1 MIEKKEICNY
11 CAGDEALYWKDGE
24 NNAFIDSYG
33 EILVTVN
40 GIPMKF
46 KVPRCPM
53 CGRIFDVQ
61 KYSWLSS
68 NDDIYYV
75 DEELG
80 LVEHGKIF
88 SVHFKDGEVE
98 SFSVDFDCGDF
109 DEFKGEALGTDFFTN
124 KAEAEAIL
132 RGLV

>member
-11 CAGDEALYWKDGE
+11 CAGDEALHWKDSE
-24 NNAFIDSYG
+24 NNAFIDSDG

-40 GIPMKF
+40 GVSMNF

-53 CGRIFDVQ
+53 CGSIFNVQ
-61 KYSWLSS
+61 KYSGLSS

-75 DEELG
+75 DKELG

-98 SFSVDFDCGDF
+98 TFSVDFDCGDF
-109 DEFKGEALGTDFFTN
+109 DEFKGEALGTNFFTD
-124 KAEAEAIL
+124 KAEAEATL
-132 RGLV
+132 RKMV